1 MSSLRVIAIHVEE
14 PQPKRFIWVLTERD
28 GPSWQELARAA
39 APARSFK
46 KAMANG
52 LLELQ
57 SMVEDLDAGPR
68 RPESP
73 TSQVPEAARRIGR
86 KSAHGEG
93 GVQPGQSYFGFGPA
107 R

>member
-1 MSSLRVIAIHVEE
+1 MSQLRVIAIHVEE
-14 PQPKRFIWVLTERD
+14 PQTGRFTWVLTERD
-28 GPSWQELARAA
+28 GPSWQELAKAA

-46 KAMANG
+46 KAMADG

-68 RPESP
+68 RPEIPASP
-73 TSQVPEAARRIGR
+73 GREGTRRTGRGAAPKDGEVPTNR
-86 KSAHGEG
+86 
-93 GVQPGQSYFGFGPA
+93 SYFGFGPA